1 MQIILSEKVIDCRA
15 GVLII
20 GFRETPSWPAF
31 LVTLGVWLYN
41 TDIDELG

>member
-1 MQIILSEKVIDCRA
+1 MQKIFSKEVIDCRA

-20 GFRETPSWPAF
+20 GTGETPSWPAF

-41 TDIDELG
+41 TDIDEFG